1 MRLRKAQFVWP
12 PQQHNKCKTTLT
24 FGCVIYTSLMLTI
37 YVNAGTVCWSRSAG
51 TVCDVNQIPQI
62 VTMPLLPRG
71 YITELCWF
79 KCACAQCLLTGS

>member
-12 PQQHNKCKTTLT
+12 PQQHKKCKTALT

-37 YVNAGTVCWSRSAG
+37 NVNIAANAGTVCWSRSAD

-62 VTMPLLPRG
+62 VNMPLLPRSQN
-71 YITELCWF
+71 
-79 KCACAQCLLTGS
+79 CAGLNAHARSVY